1 MSKILDGKALAQI
14 INEQTSQAVKQ
25 LAKPVCLAVVYDPEN
40 AGSDLYV
47 GMKARQAAKVGI
59 ETKDI
64 PVPADATTESVQEI
78 VRNLNQDHTITGI
91 LIQSPLPEAVN
102 EQIIFSTVEPNKDV
116 DGLGAVNQG
125 LLFEDSPLPYTV
137 AATPQGVMTL
147 LKHYQIDLVG
157 KTALVIGRSQLFGRP
172 MAALL
177 NNADAT
183 VILSHRYTPAEKLK
197 SFLKQADLVVVG
209 VGQPDFLLG
218 EDLKPGCV
226 VIDVGMNVVDGKATG
241 DVDYSSASQ
250 VADYI
255 TPVPGGVG
263 PMTIATLLENTVK
276 AAQQNN

>member
-1 MSKILDGKALAQI
+1 MSKILDGKAVAQI
-14 INEQTSQAVKQ
+14 INEQTSQAVRQ
-25 LAKPVCLAVVYDPEN
+25 LAKPVRLAVVYDPEN

-47 GMKARQAAKVGI
+47 GMKSRQAAKVGI
-59 ETKDI
+59 ETQDI
-64 PVPADATTESVQEI
+64 PLPADANTETVQEI
-78 VRNLNQDHTITGI
+78 VRDLNQDHTITGI

-102 EQIIFSTVEPNKDV
+102 EQIIFSTVAPSKDV

-125 LLFEDSPLPYTV
+125 LLFADSPLPYTI

-147 LKHYQIDLVG
+147 LKHYQIDPAG

-183 VILSHRYTPAEKLK
+183 VILSHRYTPAAQLK
-197 SFLKQADLVVVG
+197 FFLKQADLVVVG
-209 VGQPDFLLG
+209 VGQPDFVLG

-226 VIDVGMNVVDGKATG
+226 VIDVGMNIVDGKATG

-276 AAQQNN
+276 AAQENN